1 MTNVDV
7 LSHKNVACCVMFED
21 SMEVFG
27 NVQDVRQ
34 RTKEKTISSTM
45 KETAIFEL
53 QERDVIQIRLEVV
66 YRNDR
71 MEMF

>member
-7 LSHKNVACCVMFED
+7 LSHKNVTCCVMFED

-34 RTKEKTISSTM
+34 RTKENTISSTM

-71 MEMF
+71 GEIF